1 MLLWKVAMGHAPFTP
16 TPIPIFLSGFS
27 GGFFHIPAGISSSA
41 PPAAIFPHRIFHS
54 EGAWSIWE
62 SPGASSSISNGGGRL
77 LGAFP
82 LITAIGDARAI
93 YPHPPSTHPF
103 IHSFIE
109 IFQYG
114 FFFLLT
120 FIYLN

>member
-1 MLLWKVAMGHAPFTP
+1 MEHL
-16 TPIPIFLSGFS
+16 
-27 GGFFHIPAGISSSA
+27 GIS
-41 PPAAIFPHRIFHS
+41 
-54 EGAWSIWE
+54 WSILKHLQW
-62 SPGASSSISNGGGRL
+62 GGGEVAR
-77 LGAFP
+77 G
-82 LITAIGDARAI
+82 ISIDNGDRRRARHLPA
-93 YPHPPSTHPF
+93 PPSTHPF

>member
-1 MLLWKVAMGHAPFTP
+1 MGHAPFTP
-16 TPIPIFLSGFS
+16 TPIPIFSLGFS

-62 SPGASSSISNGGGRL
+62 SPGASSSISNGGGEVAR
-77 LGAFP
+77 G
-82 LITAIGDARAI
+82 ISIDNGDRRRARHLPA
-93 YPHPPSTHPF
+93 PPSTHPF